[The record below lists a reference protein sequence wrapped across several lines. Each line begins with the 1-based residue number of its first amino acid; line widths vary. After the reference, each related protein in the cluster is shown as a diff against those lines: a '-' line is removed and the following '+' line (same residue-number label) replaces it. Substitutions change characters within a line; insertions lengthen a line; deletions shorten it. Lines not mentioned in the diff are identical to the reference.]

1 MTSFFLK
8 PSPVYFTEILK
19 DSAKKMSSYQKLKRV
34 FLQETFVWRDCPFH
48 SFVCSWVH

>member
-34 FLQETFVWRDCPFH
+34 FLQETFV
-48 SFVCSWVH
+48 

>member
-19 DSAKKMSSYQKLKRV
+19 DSAKKNVLLSKIKTGLFTRN
-34 FLQETFVWRDCPFH
+34 
-48 SFVCSWVH
+48 VCLT